1 VVAYEENGQLVSY
14 GFMQWQTKFVD
25 EIEDAIKKESLV
37 LKNIQ
42 DFQVSIAEIATATS
56 LDFGPLLDADRGKA
70 TLALTESRLKE
81 IFPGAEFEA

>member
-1 VVAYEENGQLVSY
+1 
-14 GFMQWQTKFVD
+14 
-25 EIEDAIKKESLV
+25 V

-70 TLALTESRLKE
+70 TLALTESRLME
-81 IFPGAEFEA
+81 IFPGATFEA